1 MTARRDPPVHPKYPN
16 VFSPIRLG
24 PVEIPTRFFFAPHGS
39 ALSAGTKPSD
49 DLVAYSAERVTGG
62 GCGLVIVALVAHERG
77 RTRQPSPHPPENIAA
92 FRVMAD
98 AIHAAGGKIFG
109 QIFYWWG
116 GFGQWQPLSPPA
128 PSLGPST
135 RQFGYSDRTV
145 STHAMGKDE
154 IAAMHAAVR
163 RSAGHLREAGFDGVM
178 LHGSHAGLIEQ
189 FLSPYFNQ
197 RTDEYGGNLENRMR
211 FLVESLQAAREGA
224 GPDLAVGMR
233 FNCDELLP
241 GGYGVETAREV
252 VGEICARGL
261 VDYIDLD
268 VGVEPQQF
276 HHGMPT
282 SFVAP
287 QPYRPF
293 VEQVRQ
299 AAGATPVLSVLGR
312 ITSMADAEA
321 AIAAG
326 VCDVVGAARQL
337 IAEPEFV
344 KNAREGRED
353 RSRTCVAC
361 NWCTA
366 AGGDGAQG
374 CIVNPASYRERL
386 WGVASFAPAA
396 RPSRVV
402 IIGGGPGGLEAA
414 RVSAIKGH
422 KVTLFEA
429 RERLGGALA
438 LWADLP
444 GRETYRQ
451 AVDWWAGE
459 VARLG
464 VDVRLGAAADAAAV
478 LAEQPDAVIVA
489 TGARYSPGGRSIT
502 FDADLPGSDRPFV
515 YRPEEIL
522 LGGARPSGR
531 VVLVDGEGLHASA
544 GIAELLALGGAD
556 VTYVT
561 AGFSPLSPRL
571 VDSFE
576 ARFIVQRLKA
586 AGVRFAPTTWIR
598 SIGEGAVTLYDVHTG
613 EERIEPVDAVVL
625 STGRVPLDGL
635 ARELEGRVPQLFTI
649 GDALAAR
656 PLATAPY
663 EGQKFARLIGEPGAP
678 STVCDAFFRPDEPEL
693 TPYPADVL
701 RARA

>member
-1 MTARRDPPVHPKYPN
+1 MHPKYPN
-16 VFSPIRLG
+16 VFSSIRLG
-24 PVEIPTRFFFAPHGS
+24 PVELPTRFFFAPHGS

-49 DLVAYSAERVTGG
+49 DLVAYSAERVKDG

-77 RTRQPSPHPPENIAA
+77 RTRQPSPHPPENIAS

-128 PSLGPST
+128 PSMGPST

-154 IAAMHAAVR
+154 IQAMVAAIRQSAA
-163 RSAGHLREAGFDGVM
+163 HLREAGFDGVM

-197 RTDEYGGNLENRMR
+197 RTDEYGGSLENRMR
-211 FLVESLQAAREGA
+211 FLVESLTAAREGA

-233 FNCDELLP
+233 FNCDEMLP
-241 GGYGVETAREV
+241 GGYGLETAREV
-252 VGEICARGL
+252 VAQICSRGL

-282 SFVAP
+282 SFVEP

-293 VEQVRQ
+293 VEAVRS

-337 IAEPEFV
+337 IAEPQFV
-344 KNAREGRED
+344 QNAREGRED
-353 RSRTCVAC
+353 RSRTCIAC

-374 CIVNPASYRERL
+374 CTINPASYRERL
-386 WGVASFAPAA
+386 WGAHSFAPAA
-396 RPSRVV
+396 RPSKVV
-402 IIGGGPGGLEAA
+402 IVGGGPGGLEAA
-414 RVSAIKGH
+414 RVSALKGH
-422 KVTLFEA
+422 DVTLFEA
-429 RERLGGALA
+429 RDRLGGALA
-438 LWADLP
+438 LWGDLP

-451 AVDWWAGE
+451 AIVWWANE
-459 VARLG
+459 LARLG
-464 VDVRLGAAADAAAV
+464 VDVRLGTAASADTV
-478 LAEQPDAVIVA
+478 LARQPDAVIIA
-489 TGARYSPGGRSIT
+489 TGALYSHGGRSVT
-502 FDADLPGSDRPFV
+502 FDADLPGSHLPFV
-515 YRPEEIL
+515 YRPEDIL
-522 LGGARPSGR
+522 LDGARPTGR
-531 VVLVDGEGLHASA
+531 IVLIDGEGLHASA
-544 GIAELLALGGAD
+544 GVAELLASAGGE

-571 VDSFE
+571 VDNFE
-576 ARFIVQRLKA
+576 SRFIVRRLKT
-586 AGVRFAPTTWIR
+586 AGVRFRPTTWVR
-598 SIGEGAVTLYDVHTG
+598 SIGEGQITLYDMHTDT
-613 EERIEPVDAVVL
+613 ETTEPIDAVVL
-625 STGRVPLDGL
+625 STGRVPQDALT
-635 ARELEGRVPQLFTI
+635 RELEGKAPQLFTL

-656 PLATAPY
+656 PLATATY
-663 EGQKFARLIGEPGAP
+663 EGQMFARLIGEPGAP
-678 STVCDAFFRPDEPEL
+678 TSVCDAYFRPDRPEL
-693 TPYPADVL
+693 TPYPADA
-701 RARA
+701 ARVRT

>member
-1 MTARRDPPVHPKYPN
+1 MTSAPSPAAHPKYPH
-16 VFSPIRLG
+16 VFRPIRLG

-49 DLVAYSAERVTGG
+49 DLVAYSAERVKGG

-98 AIHAAGGKIFG
+98 AIHLAGGKIFG

-116 GFGQWQPLSPPA
+116 GYGQWQPLSPPA
-128 PSLGPST
+128 PSMGPST

-145 STHAMGKDE
+145 STHAMSLDE
-154 IAAMHAAVR
+154 IAGAHAAIR
-163 RSAGHLREAGFDGVM
+163 RSAAHLREAGFDGVM

-197 RTDEYGGNLENRMR
+197 RTDQYGGSLENRMR
-211 FLVESLQAAREGA
+211 FLVEALQAAREGA
-224 GPDLAVGMR
+224 GPEMAVGMR

-241 GGYGVETAREV
+241 GGYGVDTAREV
-252 VGEICARGL
+252 VEHVCSRGL

-282 SFVAP
+282 SFVEP

-293 VEQVRQ
+293 VEQVRR
-299 AAGATPVLSVLGR
+299 AAGKTPVLSVLGR
-312 ITSMADAEA
+312 ITTMAEAEA

-326 VCDVVGAARQL
+326 VCDVAGAARQL

-344 KNAREGRED
+344 QNAREGREH
-353 RSRTCVAC
+353 RSRTCIAC

-366 AGGDGAQG
+366 AQGDGAQG
-374 CIVNPASYRERL
+374 CTINPASYRERL
-386 WGVASFAPAA
+386 WGVDSFAPAA

-402 IIGGGPGGLEAA
+402 IVGGGPGGLEAA
-414 RVSAIKGH
+414 RVSALKGH
-422 KVTLFEA
+422 KVTLLEA

-444 GRETYRQ
+444 GRETYGK
-451 AVDWWAGE
+451 AIDWWRGE
-459 VARLG
+459 VERLG
-464 VDVRLGAAADAAAV
+464 VDVRLGATGSVSAV

-489 TGARYSPGGRSIT
+489 TGARYSPGGRSVT
-502 FDADLPGSDRPFV
+502 FDGDIPGCDGPSV
-515 YRPEEIL
+515 YRPEVIL
-522 LGGARPSGR
+522 LAGVRPAGR
-531 VVLVDGEGLHASA
+531 VVLVDGEGLHASS
-544 GIAELLALGGAD
+544 GTAELLARAGAE

-571 VDSFE
+571 VDNFE
-576 ARFIVQRLKA
+576 GRFIVQRLKA

-598 SIGEGAVTLYDVHTG
+598 SIGEGEVTLYDVHTG
-613 EERIEPVDAVVL
+613 VERREPADAVVL
-625 STGRVPLDGL
+625 VTGREPQDGL
-635 ARELEGRVPQLFTI
+635 ARALEGKVAQLFTI

-656 PLATAPY
+656 PLAAASY
-663 EGQKFARLIGEPGAP
+663 EGQMFARLIGEPGAP
-678 STVCDAFFRPDEPEL
+678 ATVCEAYYRPDAPEL
-693 TPYPADVL
+693 TPFPADVP

>member
-1 MTARRDPPVHPKYPN
+1 MTPPHPKYPHI
-16 VFSPIRLG
+16 FSPLRLG

-49 DLVAYSAERVTGG
+49 DLVAYSAERVRGG

-128 PSLGPST
+128 PSMGPST

-163 RSAGHLREAGFDGVM
+163 RSAAHLREAGFDGVM

-197 RTDEYGGNLENRMR
+197 RTDEYGGSLENRMR
-211 FLVESLQAAREGA
+211 FLVESLQAARAGA

-282 SFVAP
+282 SFVEP

-299 AAGATPVLSVLGR
+299 AAGAIPVLSVLGR
-312 ITSMADAEA
+312 VTSMADAEA

-326 VCDVVGAARQL
+326 VCDVAGAARQL

-344 KNAREGRED
+344 KNAREGREE
-353 RSRTCVAC
+353 RSRTCIAC

-374 CIVNPASYRERL
+374 CTINPASYRERL
-386 WGVASFAPAA
+386 WGVTSFAPAA
-396 RPSRVV
+396 RRSRVV
-402 IIGGGPGGLEAA
+402 IVGGGPGGLEAA
-414 RVSAIKGH
+414 RVSALKGH
-422 KVTLFEA
+422 RVTLFEA

-438 LWADLP
+438 LWGDLP

-451 AVDWWAGE
+451 AIDWWQDE

-464 VDVRLGAAADAAAV
+464 VEVRLGATADAATV
-478 LAEQPDAVIVA
+478 LAERPDAVIVA
-489 TGARYSPGGRSIT
+489 TGARYSRGGRSIT
-502 FDADLPGSDRPFV
+502 FDGDLPGCDRPYV
-515 YRPEEIL
+515 YRPDEIL
-522 LGGARPSGR
+522 LDGVRPAGR
-531 VVLVDGEGLHASA
+531 VVLIDGEGLHASS
-544 GIAELLALGGAD
+544 GVAELLARAGAE
-556 VTYVT
+556 VTLVT
-561 AGFSPLSPRL
+561 AGFTPLSPRL
-571 VDSFE
+571 VDNFE
-576 ARFIVQRLKA
+576 GRFVVQRLKA

-598 SIGEGAVTLYDVHTG
+598 SIGEHEVTLYDVHTG
-613 EERIEPVDAVVL
+613 EERVEAVDAVVL

-635 ARELEGRVPQLFTI
+635 ARELEGQVPQLFTI

-656 PLATAPY
+656 PLATASY
-663 EGQKFARLIGEPGAP
+663 EGQMFARLIGEPDAP
-678 STVCDAFFRPDEPEL
+678 ATVCEAFFRPDAPAL
-693 TPYPADVL
+693 TPYPADVP